1 MAFLWFLVKD
11 VSSLDNDSSLNL
23 LKTSSV
29 VNHECGNSLA
39 RVCPENL
46 YRPSIR
52 QRH

>member
-11 VSSLDNDSSLNL
+11 MFSSLNL
-23 LKTSSV
+23 SKTSSV
-29 VNHECGNSLA
+29 VNHECGNSLG

-46 YRPSIR
+46 YCPSIR